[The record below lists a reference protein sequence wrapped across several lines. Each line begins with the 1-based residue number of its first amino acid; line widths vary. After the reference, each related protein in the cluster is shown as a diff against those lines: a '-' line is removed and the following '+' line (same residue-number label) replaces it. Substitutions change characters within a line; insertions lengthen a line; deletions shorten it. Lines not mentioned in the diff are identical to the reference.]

1 MERIKDWKSYQHT
14 LNRRK
19 RKNPNI
25 LKPLS
30 IFIFLVILIV
40 ISVGGIK
47 LFSYLK
53 NYYTK
58 SVLNKRQAFLGT
70 GIRPIKFINSKK
82 NNKIETLSASL
93 SVNGIQGSGEKYFNG
108 HNFSIESLQKYFK
121 SYPPK
126 FNTIKNGHYIQKIG
140 KYTIIYTLNPAVQN
154 EAKKVLK
161 TNNVP
166 FGAVA
171 AVNPETGAVLG
182 FYSYASNKSKKY
194 EISDLITYKLGS
206 LAKIVTASAAIE
218 AKGFYPGFNVCYNG
232 GLYGTNKNYWIQN
245 INTGNNRISFSL
257 AFAKSCDIA
266 FGKIAGFYVG
276 RKLMQKY
283 FDKYY
288 FNRKIPFILNLQNS
302 TAKIPSKFYNLEL
315 TGAGFKNVR
324 VTPLL
329 AALMSAAV
337 INGGKLLDPYIVKE
351 VIGSDGH
358 IVYKHKSVRIL
369 DYPITPSTAAIL
381 KKLMID
387 TVTKGIGRYDFYNNY
402 NQYML
407 PGVTAGGKTG
417 TISGNHPTGL
427 YQWFTGFGETKDIKI
442 AVSALVV
449 EKPVWRIEGGG
460 VSEKVIYSY
469 FFNNNNENNNRTV
482 ELAKK

>member
-1 MERIKDWKSYQHT
+1 MERIKDWKSYQYT
-14 LNRRK
+14 LNRHK

-25 LKPLS
+25 LKPLL
-30 IFIFLVILIV
+30 IFIFAVIFLVISI
-40 ISVGGIK
+40 GGIK

-58 SVLNKRQAFLGT
+58 SVLNKRQSFSGT
-70 GIRPIKFINSKK
+70 GIRPIKFTNSKK
-82 NNKIETLSASL
+82 NNTIETLSASL
-93 SVNGIQGSGEKYFNG
+93 SANMPGKKYFNN
-108 HNFSIESLQKYFK
+108 HNFSIKSLQKYFK

-154 EAKKVLK
+154 EAKKVLT

-182 FYSYASNKSKKY
+182 LYSYASNKSKKY
-194 EISDLITYKLGS
+194 EISDLIAYKLGS
-206 LAKIVTASAAIE
+206 LAKVVTASAAIE
-218 AKGFYPGFNVCYNG
+218 SKGFYPGFNVCYNG

-245 INTGNNRISFSL
+245 INTGNNKISFSL

-276 RKLMQKY
+276 RTLMQKY

-288 FNRKIPFILNLQNS
+288 FNHKIPFILNLQNS
-302 TAKIPSKFYNLEL
+302 TAKVPSKFYNLEL
-315 TGAGFKNVR
+315 TGAGFKGAR
-324 VTPLL
+324 VTPIL

-337 INGGKLLDPYIVKE
+337 INGGKLLDPYIIKE
-351 VIGSDGH
+351 IISSSGR
-358 IVYKHKSVRIL
+358 IVYKHKGVRIL
-369 DYPITPSTAAIL
+369 DYPITLSTAAIL

-387 TVTKGIGRYDFYNNY
+387 TVTKGVGRYDFYNNY

-407 PGVTAGGKTG
+407 QGVTTGGKTG

-427 YQWFTGFGETKDIKI
+427 YQWFTGFGETKNRKI

-449 EKPVWRIEGGG
+449 EKPVWRIAGGG
-460 VSEKVIYSY
+460 VSEKIIYSY
-469 FFNNNNENNNRTV
+469 FFNNNYGNNHGAIK
-482 ELAKK
+482 LAKK

>member
-1 MERIKDWKSYQHT
+1 MEKLW
-14 LNRRK
+14 
-19 RKNPNI
+19 P
-25 LKPLS
+25 LK
-30 IFIFLVILIV
+30 
-40 ISVGGIK
+40 
-47 LFSYLK
+47 Y
-53 NYYTK
+53 
-58 SVLNKRQAFLGT
+58 
-70 GIRPIKFINSKK
+70 
-82 NNKIETLSASL
+82 
-93 SVNGIQGSGEKYFNG
+93 
-108 HNFSIESLQKYFK
+108 
-121 SYPPK
+121 
-126 FNTIKNGHYIQKIG
+126 
-140 KYTIIYTLNPAVQN
+140 
-154 EAKKVLK
+154 
-161 TNNVP
+161 
-166 FGAVA
+166 
-171 AVNPETGAVLG
+171 
-182 FYSYASNKSKKY
+182 
-194 EISDLITYKLGS
+194 
-206 LAKIVTASAAIE
+206 
-218 AKGFYPGFNVCYNG
+218 
-232 GLYGTNKNYWIQN
+232 
-245 INTGNNRISFSL
+245 FSL

-358 IVYKHKSVRIL
+358 IVYKHKSVRIF

-469 FFNNNNENNNRTV
+469 FFNNNNENNNGTI